1 MTRQA
6 PAPTHPRL
14 RRVQEYLK
22 QIVYGGTD
30 GIVTTF
36 AIVAG
41 FAGAQA
47 EGVAEVGAIAVLLFG
62 LANLFAD
69 GVSMGLGEF
78 LSLRAQHDLYRARR
92 AEERQRSR
100 DTPDQQGSRLTEI
113 LRGKGLSPQDAAEAS
128 AIFTRHPD
136 VMAEMILAEETGLRD
151 PDGESPARNGS
162 FTFAAFI
169 TFGAVPLIPYI
180 LFEATAATTQLSILA
195 TGVALVLL
203 GLLRWHASGERLWR
217 SVGETVLVGTVCAVV
232 AFGVGWIV
240 GG

>member
-1 MTRQA
+1 MARQA
-6 PAPTHPRL
+6 PAPTPPRFG
-14 RRVQEYLK
+14 RVQEYLK

-92 AEERQRSR
+92 AEERRRSFE
-100 DTPDQQGSRLTEI
+100 TPDQQGARLADI
-113 LRGKGLSPQDAAEAS
+113 LRTKGLSPQDAADA
-128 AIFTRHPD
+128 AQIFTRHPQ

-169 TFGAVPLIPYI
+169 TFGAVPLIPYL
-180 LFEATAATTQLSILA
+180 LFEATAATTQLSIVA

>member
-14 RRVQEYLK
+14 GRVQEYLK

-92 AEERQRSR
+92 AEERRRSCEA
-100 DTPDQQGSRLTEI
+100 PDQQGSRLTEI

-128 AIFTRHPD
+128 GIFTRHPD
-136 VMAEMILAEETGLRD
+136 VMAEMILA
-151 PDGESPARNGS
+151 
-162 FTFAAFI
+162 
-169 TFGAVPLIPYI
+169 
-180 LFEATAATTQLSILA
+180 
-195 TGVALVLL
+195 
-203 GLLRWHASGERLWR
+203 
-217 SVGETVLVGTVCAVV
+217 
-232 AFGVGWIV
+232 
-240 GG
+240 

>member
-1 MTRQA
+1 MARQA
-6 PAPTHPRL
+6 PAPTPPRFG
-14 RRVQEYLK
+14 RVQEYLK

-92 AEERQRSR
+92 AEERHRSVE
-100 DTPDQQGSRLTEI
+100 TPDHQRARLAEI
-113 LRGKGLSPQDAAEAS
+113 LRGKGLSHRDAADA
-128 AIFTRHPD
+128 AQIFARHPQ

-169 TFGAVPLIPYI
+169 TFGAVPLIPYL
-180 LFEATAATTQLSILA
+180 LFEATAATTQLSIIA

>member
-6 PAPTHPRL
+6 PAPTYPRL
-14 RRVQEYLK
+14 GRVQEYLK

-92 AEERQRSR
+92 AEERRRSR
-100 DTPDQQGSRLTEI
+100 DTPDQQGTRLTEI

-128 AIFTRHPD
+128 GIFTRHPD

-169 TFGAVPLIPYI
+169 TFGAVPLIPY
-180 LFEATAATTQLSILA
+180 LLLDATPATTRLSILA

>member
-1 MTRQA
+1 MARQT
-6 PAPTHPRL
+6 PAPTHPRFG
-14 RRVQEYLK
+14 RVQEYLK

-78 LSLRAQHDLYRARR
+78 LSLRAQHDLYRARQS
-92 AEERQRSR
+92 EERRRSR
-100 DTPDQQGSRLTEI
+100 ETPCAQAARLTGI
-113 LRGKGLSPQDAAEAS
+113 LRGKGLSPQDAEAAS
-128 AIFTRHPD
+128 GIFTRHPQ

-151 PDGESPARNGS
+151 PDGESPARNGT

-169 TFGAVPLIPYI
+169 TFGAVPLIPY
-180 LFEATAATTQLSILA
+180 LLLDATPATTRLSILA

-203 GLLRWHASGERLWR
+203 GLLRWHATGERLWR